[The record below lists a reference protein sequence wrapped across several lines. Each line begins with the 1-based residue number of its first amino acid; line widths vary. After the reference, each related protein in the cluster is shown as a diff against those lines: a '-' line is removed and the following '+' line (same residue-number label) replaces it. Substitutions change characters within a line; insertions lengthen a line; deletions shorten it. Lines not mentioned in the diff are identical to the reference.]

1 MYPLPH
7 DHGQAMEQL
16 THMPKPEDFQA
27 ISRYF
32 TLLGDSSRVRIF
44 WVLCHCRECVTNLSA
59 MVEMS
64 APAVSHHLRQL
75 KNAGLVESR
84 REGKEVYYAAAHT
97 PVARLLHDAIEEME
111 QITCP
116 GR

>member
-7 DHGQAMEQL
+7 DHGQAMEKL
-16 THMPKPEDFQA
+16 AHMPKPEDFQA

-44 WVLCHCRECVTNLSA
+44 WVLCHCQECVTNLSA

-84 REGKEVYYAAAHT
+84 REGKEVYYSAAHT
-97 PVARLLHDAIEEME
+97 AVARLLHDAIEEME